1 MQTITDEIL
10 KTIREAVDI
19 CTKKLP
25 FDRTV
30 NAKILERTA
39 HGYIAA
45 LEGRKLQVEDGGH
58 TDCSKNDSVRITI
71 PQNDLSRAYVQGKN
85 HFSKTR

>member
-30 NAKILERTA
+30 N
-39 HGYIAA
+39 GYIAA